1 MHGLMTIRHILS
13 EIHRQLAGLYP
24 ATEIESFIR
33 ILFRHY
39 LNMTPA
45 QIHLSQNNELPAAI
59 GQQILTAI
67 DELKKYRPIQYILGV
82 TEFYGLPFTVTPDV
96 LIPRPETEEL
106 VDWIVHKYDRDAL
119 LSIVDIGTGS
129 GCIAIS
135 LAANF
140 PNAHVRAVDISGA
153 ALTVARQNA
162 LKNKVKVN
170 FLQEDI
176 LKDGLTGFESD
187 SLDVVVSNPPY
198 VRLSDQQQMQPNV
211 LQYEPHSALFTPGD
225 DPLIFYRRIAA
236 LGIKCLKKQGKIFFE
251 INEAFPAEV
260 ADILKQYNYSDIVSR
275 KDINGK
281 WRMVSAQR

>member
-1 MHGLMTIRHILS
+1 MTIRHILS
-13 EIHRQLAGLYP
+13 EIHRQLAVHYP

-39 LNMTPA
+39 LNMTPV

-82 TEFYGLPFTVTPDV
+82 TEFYGLPFTVTSDV

-140 PNAHVRAVDISGA
+140 PNANVRAVDISGA

-251 INEAFPAEV
+251 INETFPAEV